1 MARLLRAQRSR
12 EIHVRGFT
20 ILRLVWVA
28 VDNYVLHSPV
38 KTLQSTCVVALYPKT
53 TPVLDSPG
61 ALT

>member
-1 MARLLRAQRSR
+1 
-12 EIHVRGFT
+12 
-20 ILRLVWVA
+20 LVWVA